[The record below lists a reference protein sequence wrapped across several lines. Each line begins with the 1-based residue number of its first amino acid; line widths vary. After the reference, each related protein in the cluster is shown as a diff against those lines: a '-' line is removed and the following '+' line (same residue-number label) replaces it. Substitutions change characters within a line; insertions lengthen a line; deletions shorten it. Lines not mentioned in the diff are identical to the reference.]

1 MAGEFQERRKTPR
14 VVVDGRHE
22 FRLGRRLRVRVVDIS
37 ASGVLV
43 AAEDR
48 LPVGSTARL
57 QITLGGSQFEGQ
69 LVVKREQAAHD
80 RSQSHLCGAVVTPA
94 QPRHQDALEQFLRR
108 AGN

>member
-1 MAGEFQERRKTPR
+1 MAGEFQERRRTPR
-14 VVVDGRHE
+14 VAMDGRHE

-37 ASGVLV
+37 GSGVLL
-43 AAEDR
+43 AADDR

-57 QITLGGSQFEGQ
+57 QIALGGAPFEGQ
-69 LVVKREQAAHD
+69 LVVKREQPAHD
-80 RSQSHLCGAVVTPA
+80 GTKSSFCGAVVTPA

>member
-1 MAGEFQERRKTPR
+1 MAGEFQERRRTPR
-14 VVVDGRHE
+14 VAMDGRHE

-37 ASGVLV
+37 GSGVLL

-57 QITLGGSQFEGQ
+57 QIALGGEQFEGQ
-69 LVVKREQAAHD
+69 LVVKREQPAHD
-80 RSQSHLCGAVVTPA
+80 GTQSHFCGAVMTPA

>member
-1 MAGEFQERRKTPR
+1 MAGEFQERRRTPR
-14 VVVDGRHE
+14 VAMDGRHE

-37 ASGVLV
+37 GSGVLL

-57 QITLGGSQFEGQ
+57 QISLGGAQFEGQ
-69 LVVKREQAAHD
+69 LVVKREQAHD
-80 RSQSHLCGAVVTPA
+80 GSKTHFCGAVVTPA

>member
-1 MAGEFQERRKTPR
+1 MAGEFQERRRTPR
-14 VVVDGRHE
+14 VAMDGRHE

-37 ASGVLV
+37 GSGVLL

-57 QITLGGSQFEGQ
+57 QISLGGAQFEGQ
-69 LVVKREQAAHD
+69 LIVKREQAHE
-80 RSQSHLCGAVVTPA
+80 SSTTHFCGAVLTPA

>member
-1 MAGEFQERRKTPR
+1 MAGEFQERRRTPR
-14 VVVDGRHE
+14 VAMDGRHE

-37 ASGVLV
+37 GSGVLL

-57 QITLGGSQFEGQ
+57 QISLGGAQFEGQ
-69 LVVKREQAAHD
+69 LVVKREQAHD
-80 RSQSHLCGAVVTPA
+80 GSQTHFCGAVVTPA

>member
-1 MAGEFQERRKTPR
+1 MAGDFQDRRRTPR
-14 VVVDGRHE
+14 VAMDGRHE

-37 ASGVLV
+37 GSGVLL

-57 QITLGGSQFEGQ
+57 QISLGGAQFEGQ
-69 LVVKREQAAHD
+69 LVVKREQAAQD
-80 RSQSHLCGAVVTPA
+80 GNNSHFCGAVVTPT